1 MTIDSKKTLINAPSE
16 RIFNF
21 VSDFNNFGNMM
32 LPQVEGWQ
40 TDGNTCSF
48 KISGFMQIT
57 LEMVERTPFSKVIVA
72 PAADS
77 GSPMPFK
84 MVIDMKE
91 KESQTETRIAFDID
105 ANPMMVMMI
114 KGKAKDALDL
124 MADRLKYY
132 IENQQ

>member
-1 MTIDSKKTLINAPSE
+1 MTIESKKTQINAPAE
-16 RIFNF
+16 KIFNF

-32 LPQVEGWQ
+32 PPQVEGWQ

-48 KISGFMQIT
+48 KVSGFMQIT
-57 LEMVERTPFSKVIVA
+57 LEMVERTPFSKVVVA

-84 MVIDMKE
+84 MNIEMNE
-91 KESQTETRIAFDID
+91 KGAETDTRIAFVID
-105 ANPMMVMMI
+105 ANPMMLMMI

>member
-1 MTIDSKKTLINAPSE
+1 MINAPAE
-16 RIFNF
+16 KIFNF

-32 LPQVEGWQ
+32 PPQVEGWQ

-57 LEMVERTPFSKVIVA
+57 LEMVERIPFSKVVVA

-84 MVIDMKE
+84 MTIEMNE
-91 KESQTETRIAFDID
+91 KGAETDTRIAFVID
-105 ANPMMVMMI
+105 ANPMMLMMI

>member
-1 MTIDSKKTLINAPSE
+1 MTIESKKTLINAPAE
-16 RIFNF
+16 KIFAF

-32 LPQVEGWQ
+32 PPQVEGWQ

-48 KISGFMQIT
+48 KVSGFMQIT
-57 LEMVERTPFSKVIVA
+57 LEMLERTPFSKVVVA

-84 MVIDMKE
+84 MNIEMKE
-91 KESQTETRIAFDID
+91 DGPQTNTRIAFDID

>member
-1 MTIDSKKTLINAPSE
+1 MTIESKKTAINAPAE
-16 RIFNF
+16 KIFGF
-21 VSDFNNFGNMM
+21 VSDFNNFSNMM
-32 LPQVEGWQ
+32 PPQVEGWQ

-48 KISGFMQIT
+48 KVSGFMQIT
-57 LEMVERTPFSKVIVA
+57 LEMVERTPFSKVVVA

-84 MVIDMKE
+84 MVIEMKE
-91 KESQTETRIAFDID
+91 KGSETDTRIAFDID

-114 KGKAKDALDL
+114 KGKAKDALDM

-132 IENQQ
+132 IENQ

>member
-1 MTIDSKKTLINAPSE
+1 MTIESKKTIINAPAE
-16 RIFNF
+16 KIFNF

-32 LPQVEGWQ
+32 PPQVEGWQ
-40 TDGNTCSF
+40 TDGRTCSF

-57 LEMVERTPFSKVIVA
+57 LEMVERTPFSKVVVA
-72 PAADS
+72 PASDS

-84 MVIDMKE
+84 MNIEMDE
-91 KESQTETRIAFDID
+91 KNGGTDTRISFVID
-105 ANPMMVMMI
+105 ANPMMLMMI

>member
-1 MTIDSKKTLINAPSE
+1 MTIESKKTMINAPAE
-16 RIFNF
+16 KIFNL

-32 LPQVEGWQ
+32 PTQVEGWQ

-57 LEMVERTPFSKVIVA
+57 LEMVERIPFSKVVVA

-84 MVIDMKE
+84 MTIEMNE
-91 KESQTETRIAFDID
+91 KGAETDTRIAFVID
-105 ANPMMVMMI
+105 ANPMMLMMI

>member
-1 MTIDSKKTLINAPSE
+1 MTIESKKTLINAPAE
-16 RIFNF
+16 KIFAF
-21 VSDFNNFGNMM
+21 VSDFNNFSSMM
-32 LPQVEGWQ
+32 PPQVEGWQ

-57 LEMVERTPFSKVIVA
+57 LEMVERTPFSKVVVA

-84 MVIDMKE
+84 MVIEMKE
-91 KESQTETRIAFDID
+91 KDSQTDTRIAFDID

-124 MADRLKYY
+124 MADQLKYY

>member
-1 MTIDSKKTLINAPSE
+1 MTIESKKTLINAPSE

-32 LPQVEGWQ
+32 PPQVEGWQ

>member
-1 MTIDSKKTLINAPSE
+1 MTIESKKTMINAPAE
-16 RIFNF
+16 KIFNF

-32 LPQVEGWQ
+32 PPQVEGWQ

-57 LEMVERTPFSKVIVA
+57 LEMVERIPFSKVVVA

-84 MVIDMKE
+84 MTIVMNE
-91 KESQTETRIAFDID
+91 KGAETDTRIAFVID
-105 ANPMMVMMI
+105 ANPMMLMMI

>member
-1 MTIDSKKTLINAPSE
+1 MTIESKKTLINAPAE

-32 LPQVEGWQ
+32 PPQVEGWQ

-57 LEMVERTPFSKVIVA
+57 LEMVERTPFSKVVVA

-91 KESQTETRIAFDID
+91 KDSQTETRIAFDID